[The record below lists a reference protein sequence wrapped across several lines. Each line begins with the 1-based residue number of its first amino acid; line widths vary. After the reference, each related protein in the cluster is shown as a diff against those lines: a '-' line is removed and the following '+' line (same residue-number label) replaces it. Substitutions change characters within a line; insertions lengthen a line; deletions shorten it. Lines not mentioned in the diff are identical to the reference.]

1 MGIYL
6 LTIRKFSGP
15 TTASELHDQET
26 FNAARNDEMDKRGR
40 DWRAIFLNIF
50 FVKTGNHVILLRLW
64 KRNSRFETQP
74 KQVPMDAQKIC
85 FGFAITH

>member
-26 FNAARNDEMDKRGR
+26 FNAARYDEMDKRGR
-40 DWRAIFLNIF
+40 DWRAISEHFLCENRKSCYS
-50 FVKTGNHVILLRLW
+50 VKAVE
-64 KRNSRFETQP
+64 KKQP
-74 KQVPMDAQKIC
+74 
-85 FGFAITH
+85 F

>member
-50 FVKTGNHVILLRLW
+50 FVKTGNHVILLKLVE
-64 KRNSRFETQP
+64 KKQP
-74 KQVPMDAQKIC
+74 
-85 FGFAITH
+85 F

>member
-26 FNAARNDEMDKRGR
+26 FNAARYDEMDKRGR
-40 DWRAIFLNIF
+40 DWRARFSEHFLCENRKSCYS
-50 FVKTGNHVILLRLW
+50 VKAVE
-64 KRNSRFETQP
+64 KKQP
-74 KQVPMDAQKIC
+74 
-85 FGFAITH
+85 F